1 MLGHRLPAPAARRL
15 ERQAR
20 PYARR
25 GRPVLPAFELIAA
38 IVTSEAGDGGDHSIR
53 QEPSTIRRYLRAAR
67 AHRMLLLLDIQPG
80 YAPFLQEAEALEQL
94 LKEPDVSLA
103 LDPEWSMEPPQLPGQ
118 EIGSTDAATINEVS
132 RYLSGIVRR
141 YDLPQKLL
149 VVHRFTGDMIEAEH
163 DLERHPGVALVV
175 NVDGFGD
182 QPNKISKYHE
192 FTNDLQPP
200 LQRLQA
206 LLPGGREPDEAK
218 AGAPPAPPA
227 GPGRLRVTNPQL
239 ESPPLKGSDPLSRA
253 GLGGLTP
260 LKGGGTFRL
269 RAFRSV
275 ARRLREEVEGGIFHV
290 FARGNGKQA
299 IYLDDDDRPH
309 IPADAGRSVRE
320 IQLVLPRVLPHEES
334 PAPVDRDS

>member
-1 MLGHRLPAPAARRL
+1 MEQEALRRRRKDERRRVYRRRRLVAAGAAGLLAVLVLGGALLLGAGGDDEPEANGAPRPAELPRGGRTILPGKRVVAFYGAPQDRELGILGIGSPRQAAREL

-38 IVTSEAGDGGDHSIR
+38 IVTGEAGDGGDHSLR
-53 QEPSTIRRYLRAAR
+53 QAPATIRRYLRAAR

-80 YAPFLQEAEALEQL
+80 YAPFLQEAQALEEF

-103 LDPEWSMEPPQLPGQ
+103 LDPEWSMDPPQLPGE

-132 RYLSGIVRR
+132 RYLSGVVRK

-192 FTNDLQPP
+192 FTKDLRRRYNGFK
-200 LQRLQA
+200 LFY
-206 LLPGGREPDEAK
+206 EEDENLMK
-218 AGAPPAPPA
+218 PRQVL
-227 GPGRLRVTNPQL
+227 RLRPQ
-239 ESPPLKGSDPLSRA
+239 PD
-253 GLGGLTP
+253 
-260 LKGGGTFRL
+260 
-269 RAFRSV
+269 
-275 ARRLREEVEGGIFHV
+275 
-290 FARGNGKQA
+290 
-299 IYLDDDDRPH
+299 
-309 IPADAGRSVRE
+309 
-320 IQLVLPRVLPHEES
+320 LVVYE
-334 PAPVDRDS
+334 